1 MPRVQ
6 LGKVRAGE
14 LVTYSFWRNL
24 GPNKTLR
31 LDDRGSG
38 DSSKRLYFPGC
49 GLWADLC
56 VIVAQTLAPLSMDLF
71 FLGQDR

>member
-14 LVTYSFWRNL
+14 LVTYSFWKNL
-24 GPNKTLR
+24 GPNKALR
-31 LDDRGSG
+31 LDYRGSG
-38 DSSKRLYFPGC
+38 NSGKRSYFLGC

-56 VIVAQTLAPLSMDLF
+56 VIMAQTLAPLSMDLF